1 MPSPVTLLAL
11 STLHSARAADVTGD
25 GIDDLVVG
33 VPYEVDI
40 GGVLQP
46 GAIEVI
52 RGSSSGLTASGDAFI
67 HQNTAGVSGSNE
79 TSEYFGTGLGAGDVD
94 GDGKDDVI
102 IGGPGEY
109 VGASHCGTVWR
120 LELSPTRSSL
130 SVSTSQAYSQDST
143 GISDSA
149 EASDLF
155 GQAIAVADFDNDGYD
170 DVVVGIPGED
180 VGTVVDAGAI
190 EYIAGSSTGLTTSGQ
205 RYIHQD
211 STGATGTAETDDA
224 FGSAL
229 AAGDFDDDGYA
240 DLAVG
245 IPYEDWGGTD
255 EGSVHV
261 FYGSSIGP
269 GLTSPNDELWSAGEG
284 SAAGTSDDDNHCGT
298 ALAVGDFDN
307 DGYDDLAIGCP
318 GYDIGTAT
326 EAGAVLV
333 VYGSASGLS
342 GSDLWD
348 QDTSGVFGSPEDD
361 DRFGRELTSG
371 DYDDDGY
378 DDLAIASPT
387 ESYGANTQNGVVQVL
402 FGSSSGITDVGDVLL
417 AQDSGGDV
425 GGSPA
430 NYEYWGQALTSGD
443 YDDDGYDDL
452 AVGSPFDAD
461 GGATNA
467 GVVNVFYGSSSG
479 PSTSGDQL
487 FHQNTTNIEDSSES
501 SDWFGFSLR

>member
-11 STLHSARAADVTGD
+11 STIHSAHAADVTGD

-33 VPYEVDI
+33 VPYEEDI
-40 GGVLQP
+40 GPVLQP

-52 RGSSSGLTASGDAFI
+52 RGSRFGLTTTGDAFI
-67 HQNTAGVSGSNE
+67 HQDTAGVTDSND

-94 GDGKDDVI
+94 GDGQDDVI

-109 VGASHCGTVWR
+109 VGTVHSGTVWR
-120 LELSPTRSSL
+120 LELTPGGGTL
-130 SVSTSQAYSQDST
+130 SVTTSQAYSQDSA

-149 EASDLF
+149 QGSDQF
-155 GQAIAVADFDNDGYD
+155 GEAIAVADFNSDGYD

-180 VGTVVDAGAI
+180 DGPVIDAGAI
-190 EYIAGSSTGLTTSGQ
+190 EYIPGSPMGLTISGQ
-205 RYIHQD
+205 MFITQN
-211 STGATGTAETDDA
+211 SGGVTGTAEANDA

-229 AAGDFDDDGYA
+229 AAGDFDGDGYA

-245 IPYEDWGGTD
+245 IPFEDWAGTD

-269 GLTSPNDELWSAGEG
+269 GVTTPNDEVWSAGEG
-284 SAAGTSDDDNHCGT
+284 SAAGTSDDSNRCGT
-298 ALAVGDFDN
+298 ALAVGDFDS

-333 VYGSASGLS
+333 VYGSAGGLN

-348 QDTSGVFGSPEDD
+348 QGTSGVTNAPEDD

-378 DDLAIASPT
+378 DDLAIAVPT
-387 ESYGANTQNGVVQVL
+387 ESFGASLRNGIVQVL

-417 AQDSGGDV
+417 AQDGGGDV
-425 GGSPA
+425 GGTPA
-430 NYEYWGQALTSGD
+430 NEEYWGQALTSGD

-461 GGATNA
+461 GLAPEA

-479 PSTSGDQL
+479 PSTSRDQL
-487 FHQNTTNIEDSSES
+487 FHQDAPNIEDSSES
-501 SDWFGFSLR
+501 GDWFGFSLR